1 MTSNVVAPYAYVLYL
16 HNASVQK
23 GEINCHVRILGRA
36 VISDIFS
43 HNLPGVTVNDGK
55 QICRSI
61 LSMYLHIRDVHLP
74 HIIRFL
80 DRNNGF
86 HNPPGWTAVIVSI
99 VEEIVLLH
107 YAENLLPVAGVSGSL
122 QVFADLLVTIAANSL
137 PSRSVIS
144 SRSCSSVI
152 SIIPVS
158 VILSVIMEAFRPL
171 PICKD
176 GGE

>member
-43 HNLPGVTVNDGK
+43 NNLPGVTVDDGK

-61 LSMYLHIRDVHLP
+61 LSLYVHVLDVHLP

-80 DRNNGF
+80 GRNNGF

-99 VEEIVLLH
+99 VEEIVLPH
-107 YAENLLPVAGVSGSL
+107 DAENRFSHALY
-122 QVFADLLVTIAANSL
+122 
-137 PSRSVIS
+137 
-144 SRSCSSVI
+144 
-152 SIIPVS
+152 VS
-158 VILSVIMEAFRPL
+158 VLLYNIIIIVFQFCDDAGQYP
-171 PICKD
+171 
-176 GGE
+176 